1 MDGSIME
8 KQEQS
13 KTPNREFSGGFQN
26 SKKQRIDNSLSVLT
40 KKFVTLI
47 KESPNNTIDLNET
60 VKLLSV

>member
-1 MDGSIME
+1 ME

-13 KTPNREFSGGFQN
+13 KTPNRDFSGGFQN
-26 SKKQRIDNSLSVLT
+26 SNNKTKQRIDNSLSVLT